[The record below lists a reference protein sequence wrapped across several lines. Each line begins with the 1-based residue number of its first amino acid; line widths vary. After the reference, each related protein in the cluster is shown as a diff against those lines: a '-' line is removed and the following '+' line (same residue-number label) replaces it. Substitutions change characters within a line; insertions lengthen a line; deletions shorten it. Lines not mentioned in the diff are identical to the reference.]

1 MACTAVHQ
9 THRTHLARCRV
20 ACAADGGSRLFV
32 FGLGYTGT
40 GLVRQLQR
48 QGGWHCA
55 GTCRTQEKADALTDG
70 GVRAHCYDPDN
81 LRFLDSPAA
90 LRDLRAATHLLTT
103 IAPVGDF
110 DRDPVMD
117 PPWKGLLLATV
128 AAGHER
134 QLLLES

>member
-1 MACTAVHQ
+1 MAWTAVRQ
-9 THRTHLARCRV
+9 THRTHPARRCV

-90 LRDLRAATHLLTT
+90 LRDLRAATHILTT

-110 DRDPVMD
+110 DRDPV
-117 PPWKGLLLATV
+117 
-128 AAGHER
+128 
-134 QLLLES
+134 LESPLEGAASCNCCCRP